1 MKTISLKKSEI
12 QKNWWIA
19 DAQGQVLGRLA
30 SEIAQLLRGKHK
42 VDFTPHLD
50 MGDCVIV
57 INAEKIEVT
66 GKKEKDKTYFTHT
79 GYPGGGKETSFA
91 DLRSSKPEKI
101 IENAVKGMLP
111 HNKLGRAIL
120 FSEIFLSDITK
131 IFAPFLIAFSAEYF
145 NTSSACFIPFG
156 PPFNGAVASNT

>member
-1 MKTISLKKSEI
+1 MVILYRLIFVALFELKKKNMKTISLKKSEI
-12 QKNWWIA
+12 QKNWWVA

-50 MGDCVIV
+50 MGDFVIV
-57 INAEKIEVT
+57 INAEKVEVT

-79 GYPGGGKETSFA
+79 GYPGGGQETSLA
-91 DLRSSKPEKI
+91 DMRRSKPEKI

-120 FSEIFLSDITK
+120 SHLKVYTGTEHPHEAQNPQKLR
-131 IFAPFLIAFSAEYF
+131 
-145 NTSSACFIPFG
+145 
-156 PPFNGAVASNT
+156 V

>member
-19 DAQGQVLGRLA
+19 DAQGQILGRLA

-79 GYPGGGKETSFA
+79 GYPGGGKETSLA
-91 DLRSSKPEKI
+91 DMRRSKPEKI

-120 FSEIFLSDITK
+120 SHLKVYTG
-131 IFAPFLIAFSAEYF
+131 AEHPHEAQ
-145 NTSSACFIPFG
+145 NPQKLR
-156 PPFNGAVASNT
+156 V